1 MTDQET
7 GEPVTDG
14 RGSLVK
20 GGALGLGVVG
30 AAAAFT
36 GASAQEGEEALVF
49 SDKYWPQTPFV
60 VINQIQTSTTVD
72 ILNGI
77 DDEGIAEISQPDE
90 FNGYVVNY
98 RMTEEGPGMYT
109 TIFTEGSLQRDER
122 YQFSGD
128 AQMFSTELNLLET
141 TIEAPG
147 GDDGDAGN
155 EETTPEQE
163 ETTAEPAETTAEENE
178 TEAVVVGT
186 TTTQT

>member
-7 GEPVTDG
+7 GEPATGG

-49 SDKYWPQTPFV
+49 ADKYWPQTPFV

-77 DDEGIAEISQPDE
+77 DDEGVPEISQPDE

-109 TIFTEGSLQRDER
+109 TVFTEGSLQRDER
-122 YQFSGD
+122 YQFSGN
-128 AQMFSTELNLLET
+128 AQMFSTDLNLLET
-141 TIEAPG
+141 TIEAPDGG
-147 GDDGDAGN
+147 GDD
-155 EETTPEQE
+155 EETTTVEG
-163 ETTAEPAETTAEENE
+163 ETTTEEGE
-178 TEAVVVGT
+178 QQEVVVE
-186 TTTQT
+186 TTTQDEDG